1 MEKIRKKAIA
11 CLLAGAIGATSLGL
25 VSCGGKAD
33 PDLLTSYSF
42 EDTVG
47 STTFNAATGKYD
59 KINYVFNAENA
70 EYLVKQPS
78 DPMTRVGVSGKSLYL
93 DGFSTEIIDSDFEI
107 PRGGGYFFGM
117 GRAAYIRVYSRL
129 RGEGFRV
136 CGGSTALD
144 FCNQ

>member
-59 KINYVFNAENA
+59 KIN
-70 EYLVKQPS
+70 
-78 DPMTRVGVSGKSLYL
+78 
-93 DGFSTEIIDSDFEI
+93 
-107 PRGGGYFFGM
+107 
-117 GRAAYIRVYSRL
+117 
-129 RGEGFRV
+129 
-136 CGGSTALD
+136 
-144 FCNQ
+144 